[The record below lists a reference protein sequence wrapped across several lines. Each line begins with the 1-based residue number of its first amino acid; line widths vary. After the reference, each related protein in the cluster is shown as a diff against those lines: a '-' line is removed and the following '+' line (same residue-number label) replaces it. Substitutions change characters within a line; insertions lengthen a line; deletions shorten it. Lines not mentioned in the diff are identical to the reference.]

1 VPLSSLVKAKPAA
14 QKKPAARAPPK
25 KAPAKKKAPPPPSSS
40 DDDADDE
47 SSDDD
52 GSDSDS
58 DDSDVPLSAL
68 SKKRKPAAKAAPRA
82 KKASRRT
89 STKPQKR
96 KGGLAEAAF
105 YETSRGM
112 VLQELLRRW
121 WYVVDWPSA
130 EAKATPVK
138 DPECWEKMDGMP
150 GVHLCWKG
158 DDIGKVV
165 DHRDHSVSPCFKNY
179 YTKPTAELRDLV
191 LKACAIQMAQL
202 LEAEPGNERFI
213 RELKKVIA
221 DVTRVNPAKADVEAA
236 KAVKQYD
243 AHPHKCG

>member
-1 VPLSSLVKAKPAA
+1 
-14 QKKPAARAPPK
+14 
-25 KAPAKKKAPPPPSSS
+25 
-40 DDDADDE
+40 
-47 SSDDD
+47 
-52 GSDSDS
+52 
-58 DDSDVPLSAL
+58 VPLSAL

-82 KKASRRT
+82 KKAGRRT

-112 VLQELLRRW
+112 VLQQLLRRW

-130 EAKATPVK
+130 EAKAAPVK

-158 DDIGKVV
+158 DDVGKVV